1 MSLENM
7 VRSIKEVH
15 RDDVALIKIGTFYHA
30 YGKDAYIISYLLGY
44 KRREFG
50 NGSSTTGFPKSAL
63 AYVKSILEA
72 KKVNYILIDRAHQY
86 EVEEQEDFKGE
97 NKYLEIYHKAY
108 KNVRIQER
116 ALNIYNYIIEN
127 IESENIK
134 KQLGKIEE
142 TIYDKKREICS
153 N

>member
-7 VRSIKEVH
+7 VRNIKQIH
-15 RDDVALIKIGTFYHA
+15 REDVVLIKIGTFYHA

-50 NGSSTTGFPKSAL
+50 NGSSTCGFPKSAVS
-63 AYVKSILEA
+63 YVKSVLES
-72 KKVNYILIDRAHQY
+72 KRVNYILIDRAHQY
-86 EVEEQEDFKGE
+86 EEEEKEDFKGE
-97 NKYLEIYHKAY
+97 NEYLEIYNKAR

-134 KQLGKIEE
+134 KQLREIEE
-142 TIYDKKREICS
+142 TIYDKKREVCG